1 MIHLPEHE
9 DDIYVNSLIRLSVQN
24 RDKELAFDLD
34 AFQELEALVM
44 PVLRDRLALL
54 FEEFALKDVHLNL
67 ADELFAKGYACEQG
81 IHCSQDFEA
90 ALSYYQK
97 SADRGCIEALFKIG
111 WMIETGM
118 VIADDLGTADKYYE
132 CAAERGHAKSLIACG
147 QRKLFKATTLH
158 ELLKCREYFEKANQ
172 IDPLTDYLYIDAI
185 DEMIR
190 LAKAGKSFDVAESV
204 EHIAGIGRH
213 LRKES
218 SLQNKPI
225 ESKIRLDM
233 SLSING
239 RLKEIINPSEV
250 IK

>member
-81 IHCSQDFEA
+81 IHCSHNFKA

-97 SADRGCIEALFKIG
+97 AADRGCVEAIFRIG
-111 WMIETGM
+111 WLIETG
-118 VIADDLGTADKYYE
+118 VVDGEVSGTADEYYE
-132 CAAERGHAKSLIACG
+132 RAAERGHAKSLIACG

-158 ELLKCREYFEKANQ
+158 ELLECQEYFEKANQ

-185 DEMIR
+185 DEMIH

-204 EHIAGIGRH
+204 EHIAGLGRC
-213 LRKES
+213 LRTISNNNYKK
-218 SLQNKPI
+218 NI
-225 ESKIRLDM
+225 ESVTRLFKYLGN
-233 SLSING
+233 SKGCRILSIQ
-239 RLKEIINPSEV
+239 I
-250 IK
+250 